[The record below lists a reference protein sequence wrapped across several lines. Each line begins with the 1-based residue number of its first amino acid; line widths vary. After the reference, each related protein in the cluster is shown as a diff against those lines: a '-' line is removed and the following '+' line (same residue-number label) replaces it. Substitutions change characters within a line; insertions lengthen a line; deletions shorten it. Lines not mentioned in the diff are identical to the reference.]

1 MKTKSKTKKKA
12 ATKKKASAKKKEEIV
27 MLNNKELAEILKE
40 EMSPSA
46 KLLKVGMIL
55 AGGIDL
61 NVYTV
66 GYRMKMHPAEIHQ
79 GLSELK
85 HRKAVQPGGNKE
97 TISVR
102 R

>member
-1 MKTKSKTKKKA
+1 M
-12 ATKKKASAKKKEEIV
+12 ATKKAKKKKKITIKKKEEITV
-27 MLNNKELAEILKE
+27 LSNKELAEILKE

-61 NVYTV
+61 NIYTV

-79 GLSELK
+79 GLTELK
-85 HRKAVQPGGNKE
+85 HRKAVQPGENKE
-97 TISVR
+97 TITVR